1 MVFTLEQKKID
12 RINALAKKSKTV
24 GLTDEEKKEQTA
36 LRNEYRQSVVNNLTN
51 QLDHCYIVD
60 KEGHKK
66 KVTPKD

>member
-24 GLTDEEKKEQTA
+24 GLTDEEKKEQTH
-36 LRNEYRQSVVNNLTN
+36 RNEYRQSVVNNLTN